1 MKAWL
6 GQSAIT
12 YKRHILYADTR
23 AEARKLAEAELTP
36 PKYIKIR
43 RAKWADDYD
52 DFLNIPPQ
60 LLLERGWPFA
70 CHKCGKKLDKIV
82 GLHKGMDELFYCTE
96 CYEK

>member
-43 RAKWADDYD
+43 RAK
-52 DFLNIPPQ
+52 
-60 LLLERGWPFA
+60 
-70 CHKCGKKLDKIV
+70 
-82 GLHKGMDELFYCTE
+82 
-96 CYEK
+96 

>member
-6 GQSAIT
+6 CQSAIT
-12 YKRHILYADTR
+12 YERHILYADTR
-23 AEARKLAEAELTP
+23 AEARKLAEAEFTP

-70 CHKCGKKLDKIV
+70 CHKCGKKFNKVVD
-82 GLHKGMDELFYCTE
+82 LHKGIDELLYCTE